1 MFERI
6 KEKRREIKE
15 LRQKQLESLPDYVS
29 NPTLKKCVIPF
40 AKLYPILLAIAVTI
54 GLFIFPVVRAGQV
67 GWAILMLYLGGFPI
81 TIAAIFLIYYLTF
94 YFTKW
99 AVIKLFISMFEKR
112 REIKELRQKHLESLP
127 DYVSTP
133 TLKKCIFPFAKL
145 CPLLL
150 AIAVTIG
157 LYLFPV
163 VWAGPVEWVILML
176 YLGGFPIT
184 IAAIFLVY
192 YLTFYLTKRAVIQLF
207 ISNNF
212 DVKLLIIGI
221 LIFVILAIVTEF
233 RIILDVYNF

>member
-6 KEKRREIKE
+6 KERRREIKE
-15 LRQKQLESLPDYVS
+15 LRQKHLESLPDYVS
-29 NPTLKKCVIPF
+29 NPTLKKCIIPF
-40 AKLYPILLAIAVTI
+40 AKLFPILLAIAVTI
-54 GLFIFPVVRAGQV
+54 GLFLFPIVWAGQV

-99 AVIKLFISMFEKR
+99 AVIKL
-112 REIKELRQKHLESLP
+112 L
-127 DYVSTP
+127 
-133 TLKKCIFPFAKL
+133 
-145 CPLLL
+145 
-150 AIAVTIG
+150 
-157 LYLFPV
+157 
-163 VWAGPVEWVILML
+163 
-176 YLGGFPIT
+176 
-184 IAAIFLVY
+184 
-192 YLTFYLTKRAVIQLF
+192 